1 MELEDALAVEHIYQ
15 PRLQLPEV
23 SENKTDITSGMRD
36 GSAHVLRCLKV
47 WFDFPTEVLL
57 LATYNMDRFLSKMK
71 AQRKHLACISV
82 SALHLA
88 AETLTPGQSPALSQ
102 LATISQCGC
111 TAHDLS
117 RMSGLMEQKLGAGI
131 PTTPAHYLTLFIKLL
146 EQKNFVIPQSNTLVQ
161 KMEIV
166 ACDASCSNFRPC
178 ELALV
183 LLCMHI
189 EERSLNI
196 TQEQIST
203 AAELVMNLQKVCQI
217 GEGNFWCC
225 HQVVLH
231 TFELYN
237 GQSQIPYKQRLVWRL
252 SQRTMRYLRPT
263 SKLSYALPTIQENC
277 MLHFGAD
284 RLRSQSLSS
293 EGSSVA
299 EREDSDWL
307 EESNAAEKWVMLPLQ
322 EEKMSN

>member
-1 MELEDALAVEHIYQ
+1 MLYTKHLYCVVSIMERSESAATYHLFMQLEDALAVEHVYQ
-15 PRLQLPEV
+15 PRLQLPV
-23 SENKTDITSGMRD
+23 VAENKTDITTGMRD

-47 WFDFPTEVLL
+47 WFDLPTEAL
-57 LATYNMDRFLSKMK
+57 
-71 AQRKHLACISV
+71 RKHLACISV

-88 AETLTPGQSPALSQ
+88 AETLAPGQSPALSQ

-111 TAHDLS
+111 TAHDLE
-117 RMSGLMEQKLGAGI
+117 RMAGLIEQKLGPGI

-146 EQKNFVIPQSNTLVQ
+146 EQK

-189 EERSLNI
+189 QEPSLNL
-196 TQEQIST
+196 TQDQLRT
-203 AAELVMNLQKVCQI
+203 VAELAMHLQRLCQI

-277 MLHFGAD
+277 MLQFGAD
-284 RLRSQSLSS
+284 RKRSQSLSS
-293 EGSSVA
+293 EDSSVT

-307 EESNAAEKWVMLPLQ
+307 EESDAAEKWVMLPLH
-322 EEKMSN
+322 EEELSK